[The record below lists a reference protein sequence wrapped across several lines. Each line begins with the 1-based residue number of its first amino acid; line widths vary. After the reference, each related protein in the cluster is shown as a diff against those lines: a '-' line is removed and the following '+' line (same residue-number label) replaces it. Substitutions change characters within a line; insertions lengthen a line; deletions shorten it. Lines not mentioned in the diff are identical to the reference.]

1 MEKYIFLLLMTAIFC
16 ITAAAQGENEAV
28 RLPLENYLQGHAT
41 GKGEFH
47 MKAFYPEARLLFVR
61 DGKFMQRTSAEYIKG
76 ASGKAADDEAK
87 RSRRIEML
95 DVSGSAAIAKVI
107 LDYPTAYFVDYFAL
121 LKIDGE
127 WKIVNKSFHVQ
138 TRANAAEKI
147 AFKMTDEDKKAVAI
161 PLENYLRAHA
171 TGNGD
176 FIRQAFHTE
185 TKVMSLQRDG
195 KFAQMSAEQFA
206 AFFTKGTPA
215 PDEAKRKRSFEILDI
230 AGNAAIA
237 KVVLDYP
244 DVKFTDYMTLLKID
258 GEWKIINKSFHAEPK
273 QQPQKK

>member
-1 MEKYIFLLLMTAIFC
+1 MEKYIFLLLLTAIFC
-16 ITAAAQGENEAV
+16 ISAAAQSENEAV

-47 MKAFYPEARLLFVR
+47 MKAFYPESRLLFVR
-61 DGKFMQRTSAEYIKG
+61 DGKFMQRSSAEYIKG

-95 DVSGSAAIAKVI
+95 DVSGNAAVGKII
-107 LDYPTAYFVDYFAL
+107 LDYPSAYFVDYFAL

-138 TRANAAEKI
+138 PRANADEKI
-147 AFKMTDEDKKAVAI
+147 AFKMTAEDKKAVAV

-176 FIRQAFHTE
+176 FIRQAFHPE
-185 TKVMSLQRDG
+185 TKVMSMRDG
-195 KFAQMSAEQFA
+195 KFSQMSAEEFA
-206 AFFTKGTPA
+206 ALFKGTAA
-215 PDEAKRKRSFEILDI
+215 PDEAKRKRSFEILDV
-230 AGNAAIA
+230 AGSAAIA

-244 DVKFTDYMTLLKID
+244 NVKFTDYMTLLKID
-258 GEWKIINKSFHAEPK
+258 GEWKIINKSFYAEPRP
-273 QQPQKK
+273 QPKPTK